1 MIIKPGTIIYDND
14 KNKYIIIDSE
24 GTGGFASVFKIE
36 RENDKSIYALKTLLE
51 SYSDD
56 KLLRGL
62 INEANL
68 ATNIIHQNVIKYLF
82 FHDGSMFNELPP
94 YIIMEYANQGTL
106 WEIIQKQSAKKEF
119 LPNNELRQYF
129 NDLINGMEVINAKL
143 IHRDIKPKNILIKD
157 DILKISD
164 FGLSKI
170 VEEKTRTLSFKGF
183 GTAEYAAP
191 ECWKNDKNTIKM
203 DIYSMGVVFFELAT
217 LQHPLKINNTN
228 ESINWQDVHLFQA
241 PQKPE
246 KINTN
251 ITPVFSQVILKML
264 EKDTSKR
271 FNNWGEIRDEL
282 RKESL
287 PKTNNTVLIDTMLKR
302 RLDIDSKIQAEQ
314 LEKQKRETEIE
325 EFKKIVNYQFVKDI
339 IEPLGNLIK
348 EFNVHYLNGK
358 IQLQLE
364 GKNKCRIRLVSGRLL
379 ILEINELIDEDFYR
393 RVVIDDYGRQSST
406 MRLERPLFNKKKI
419 MAWGCLRNQYGKGF
433 NILLIEK
440 EGEVYGEWVILWNT
454 NSGLG
459 NRRPV
464 EPFAFD
470 FFEIEK
476 EIKYVGMMHACRTQ
490 VKNFQIDDFV
500 KFLDESI

>member
-170 VEEKTRTLSFKGF
+170 VE
-183 GTAEYAAP
+183 
-191 ECWKNDKNTIKM
+191 
-203 DIYSMGVVFFELAT
+203 
-217 LQHPLKINNTN
+217 
-228 ESINWQDVHLFQA
+228 
-241 PQKPE
+241 
-246 KINTN
+246 
-251 ITPVFSQVILKML
+251 
-264 EKDTSKR
+264 
-271 FNNWGEIRDEL
+271 
-282 RKESL
+282 
-287 PKTNNTVLIDTMLKR
+287 
-302 RLDIDSKIQAEQ
+302 
-314 LEKQKRETEIE
+314 
-325 EFKKIVNYQFVKDI
+325 
-339 IEPLGNLIK
+339 
-348 EFNVHYLNGK
+348 
-358 IQLQLE
+358 
-364 GKNKCRIRLVSGRLL
+364 
-379 ILEINELIDEDFYR
+379 
-393 RVVIDDYGRQSST
+393 
-406 MRLERPLFNKKKI
+406 
-419 MAWGCLRNQYGKGF
+419 
-433 NILLIEK
+433 
-440 EGEVYGEWVILWNT
+440 
-454 NSGLG
+454 
-459 NRRPV
+459 
-464 EPFAFD
+464 
-470 FFEIEK
+470 
-476 EIKYVGMMHACRTQ
+476 
-490 VKNFQIDDFV
+490 
-500 KFLDESI
+500 